1 MKRRIRQFFRAI
13 FARVGPADRQY
24 VRTWLPESEL
34 QQLFGEMAEP
44 DQCHAL
50 HTAYT
55 ALELAHKKNGVDEIF
70 LVRIALLHDV
80 GRVKGDLGLWG
91 KVAVVLLNRFLPHFS
106 RRHATASRDG
116 VFGFWHHALYV
127 YYHHAEIGSEKLRL
141 LGCSREASVVRLHHA
156 SPTAG
161 DSMELQLL
169 RQADSLN

>member
-1 MKRRIRQFFRAI
+1 MKQRVLQFFHALTAHLCESDHV
-13 FARVGPADRQY
+13 F
-24 VRTWLPESEL
+24 VRRYLRDGECA
-34 QQLFGEMAEP
+34 LFYAMDVI
-44 DQCHAL
+44 DQRHAL

-55 ALELAHKKNGVDEIF
+55 ALELAHKKNGLDEIF

-91 KVAVVLLNRFLPHFS
+91 KVAVVLLNRFLPRFS
-106 RRHATASRDG
+106 RRHATVSRDG
-116 VFGFWHHALYV
+116 IFGFWRHALYV
-127 YYHHAEIGSEKLRL
+127 YYHHAEIGIEKFRRFVF
-141 LGCSREASVVRLHHA
+141 SSDASVGRLHHA

>member
-1 MKRRIRQFFRAI
+1 MKQRVLQFLHALTAHLNESDHAFVRRFLAEGER
-13 FARVGPADRQY
+13 G
-24 VRTWLPESEL
+24 
-34 QQLFGEMAEP
+34 LFYAMDVI
-44 DQCHAL
+44 DQRHAL

-80 GRVKGDLGLWG
+80 GRVKGDLGLLG

-106 RRHATASRDG
+106 RRHATVSRDG
-116 VFGFWHHALYV
+116 IFGFWRHALYV

-156 SPTAG
+156 SPTAE